1 MMLYHIFYIAML
13 FSISKT
19 SIDRKINNAQKQN
32 SMGKI
37 LIYLD
42 QKNVLLIK
50 SSKSSIPKSF
60 SISVVWNIW

>member
-32 SMGKI
+32 SVGKI
-37 LIYLD
+37 LIYLE
-42 QKNVLLIK
+42 
-50 SSKSSIPKSF
+50 
-60 SISVVWNIW
+60 